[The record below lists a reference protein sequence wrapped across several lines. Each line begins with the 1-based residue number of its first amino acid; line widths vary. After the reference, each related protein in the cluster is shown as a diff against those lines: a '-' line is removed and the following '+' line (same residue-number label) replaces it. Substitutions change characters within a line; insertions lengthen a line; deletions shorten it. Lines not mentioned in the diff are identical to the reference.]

1 MDESFS
7 AFRDRLHNAILD
19 GASIGLFRVALM
31 FDQCRAVLSRGTS
44 RNHFIYV
51 ESMVRLPVLHVTWR
65 NAIPPR
71 MIDGSNLRNAPPARK
86 SLFMINKTALAMAIR
101 DPQEP
106 VRRFS

>member
-7 AFRDRLHNAILD
+7 AFRDRLLNAILN
-19 GASIGLFRVALM
+19 GASIGLFGAAPMFAQRRAL
-31 FDQCRAVLSRGTS
+31 LSRGTS
-44 RNHFIYV
+44 RNHFIHV

-71 MIDGSNLRNAPPARK
+71 MIDGSNSRNAARARK
-86 SLFMINKTALAMAIR
+86 SLFMINETADAMAIR